1 MIHPN
6 QNFLNNFNNIQAV
19 SEKQDLTNKLPE
31 NRKASTA
38 PLMLIED
45 VKAKLQKALKE
56 KENIQ
61 VKITEEAKPEEITT
75 QKVIV
80 EQVLP
85 EIKTEGPLVYK
96 NGVLSLDSTELKTA
110 LAGYSQQFL
119 QDAVT
124 KFTANYTP
132 GGGAVGI
139 KYNNSGNIVSLSKSV
154 SDIIFTGPGVEV
166 TKQGKN
172 VQVYI
177 SGMDPN
183 LDFAREATV
192 LELVENI
199 TQIYNDVSNL
209 QNAVYVS
216 SYNSIGGASGS
227 NYWNVWS

>member
-124 KFTANYTP
+124 KFTANSTP

-139 KYNNSGNIVSLSKSV
+139 KFDDGVNKTNLTRSVNNL
-154 SDIIFTGPGVEV
+154 IFKGPGVQL
-166 TKQGKN
+166 TRKGKD
-172 VQVYI
+172 I
-177 SGMDPN
+177 
-183 LDFAREATV
+183 E
-192 LELVENI
+192 
-199 TQIYNDVSNL
+199 
-209 QNAVYVS
+209 VYVASAINTEVDFPRESTMLSVFTLLS
-216 SYNSIGGASGS
+216 SLSQQVDEINTSLYPSSFTSIGGGE
-227 NYWNVWS
+227 WNII

>member
-124 KFTANYTP
+124 KFTANSTP

-209 QNAVYVS
+209 QNVVYVS
-216 SYNSIGGASGS
+216 SYNSIGGTSGS